1 MDSETIIAIVIFMV
15 NATAFIFFII
25 NLIMLIKIRKFLE
38 NNYDNSY
45 DRKSEPEETK
55 NLQEETDGIDM
66 NRNYS
71 RRELEMAIKREQT
84 KLNQAKKVLK
94 KWR

>member
-71 RRELEMAIKREQT
+71 RRELEMAIKREQN

>member
-38 NNYDNSY
+38 NNYDHSY

-71 RRELEMAIKREQT
+71 RREIEMAIKREQN